1 MSGKIICFCPYF
13 LAGNTNQSIQ
23 RLRLVWM
30 ENEWERLGVQ
40 QVMDCN
46 TRRGALRMSVLMAST
61 FGVHQDPISSTCSF
75 MTCLENAACWKE
87 ISAPRPW
94 VDTFHNCFFFT
105 FSIWWD
111 SFGSCSK
118 NKALLGFSKNRSVFH
133 SVVLFPCK
141 NWKKKTPHNKSPKS
155 CGTQCD
161 FLCSLWEDL
170 HMDLLWQPANSKQP
184 TLRLLLQTVDAAR
197 NNRSI
202 CSLVK
207 GTALRSLKLGE
218 ASSNAG
224 WWVFPRKGRYQQWI
238 HSRRLLF
245 EKASY

>member
-87 ISAPRPW
+87 ISAPGPW

-141 NWKKKTPHNKSPKS
+141 NWKKKPHTIRAQNHAAHSVIFCAPSGKIFTWICCGNQLIVSSPR
-155 CGTQCD
+155 CD
-161 FLCSLWEDL
+161 CFCK
-170 HMDLLWQPANSKQP
+170 LLM
-184 TLRLLLQTVDAAR
+184 LLATIDPFAHL
-197 NNRSI
+197 
-202 CSLVK
+202 
-207 GTALRSLKLGE
+207 
-218 ASSNAG
+218 
-224 WWVFPRKGRYQQWI
+224 
-238 HSRRLLF
+238 
-245 EKASY
+245 